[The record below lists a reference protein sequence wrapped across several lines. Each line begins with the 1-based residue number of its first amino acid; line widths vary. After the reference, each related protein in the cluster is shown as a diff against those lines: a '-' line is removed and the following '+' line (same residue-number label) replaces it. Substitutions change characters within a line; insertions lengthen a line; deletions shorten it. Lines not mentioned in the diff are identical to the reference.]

1 VYSAEVREKGHVVKK
16 WFGRR
21 YGART
26 LLERVEALVALQ
38 VWRYTKALL
47 AVCVAKL
54 VRASWLLTI
63 VGEWQVI
70 AQTVARRF
78 LVVY

>member
-1 VYSAEVREKGHVVKK
+1 
-16 WFGRR
+16 
-21 YGART
+21 
-26 LLERVEALVALQ
+26 LLERVEAPVALQ

-54 VRASWLLTI
+54 VRASWLLAI
-63 VGEWQVI
+63 VGECQVI